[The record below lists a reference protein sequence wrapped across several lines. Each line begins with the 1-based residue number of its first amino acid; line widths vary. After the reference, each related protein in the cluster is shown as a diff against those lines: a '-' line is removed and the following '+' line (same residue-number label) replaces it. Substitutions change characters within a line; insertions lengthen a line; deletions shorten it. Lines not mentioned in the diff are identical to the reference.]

1 MHILE
6 YKINNT
12 LNHSDLQPTQ
22 FPSTLE
28 AHLAQLLHNSLE
40 LLAAAVHE
48 GADEFDCVCRDMPAS
63 PEMKWARNLLDCL
76 LNGMLTVDSPGARLV
91 YCTGWLYHC
100 HH

>member
-6 YKINNT
+6 YKINNK

-28 AHLAQLLHNSLE
+28 AHLAKLLHNSLE

-48 GADEFDCVCRDMPAS
+48 GADEFDCVRLSWHACVARDEVGQESIGQFA
-63 PEMKWARNLLDCL
+63 EWN
-76 LNGMLTVDSPGARLV
+76 VDGRLS
-91 YCTGWLYHC
+91 WR
-100 HH
+100 